1 MYNPIEEL
9 KAGNEAVLV
18 YVIEQYADGLYRLAF
33 SLLKDQFESE
43 DLVQEVIIRL
53 WNERH
58 NLEGYAEIWPLLYT
72 MAKRLSL
79 NRLRDKHMKTKRE
92 GIEVLMNHGTAYS
105 NQDGHVAEMMRLEQ
119 QVVDVLP
126 TKQREVYLLS
136 RKEGLSYKE
145 IGEKLEIAPNTVK
158 NHLVQ
163 ALKTMRQYFQKFG
176 YYIFLI
182 FFNLH

>member
-1 MYNPIEEL
+1 MYNPIKEL

-18 YVIEQYADGLYRLAF
+18 YIIDQYANDLYRLAF

-43 DLVQEVIIRL
+43 DLVQDVVIRL
-53 WNERH
+53 WNERC
-58 NLEGYAEIWPLLYT
+58 NLDGYEEVWPLLYT
-72 MAKRLSL
+72 MGKRLSL

-92 GIEVLMNHGTAYS
+92 GVEVLVNYRAESSVHE
-105 NQDGHVAEMMRLEQ
+105 GHLAEMITLEQ
-119 QVVDVLP
+119 RVVDMLP
-126 TKQREVYLLS
+126 AKQREVYLLS

-145 IGEKLEIAPNTVK
+145 IGEKLEITPNTVK

-176 YYIFLI
+176 YYIFLF
-182 FFNLH
+182 FFNFH